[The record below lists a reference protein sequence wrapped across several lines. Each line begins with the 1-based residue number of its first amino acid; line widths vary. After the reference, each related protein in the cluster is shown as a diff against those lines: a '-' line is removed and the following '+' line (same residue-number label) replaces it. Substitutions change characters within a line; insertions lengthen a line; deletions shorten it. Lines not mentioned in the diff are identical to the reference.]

1 MKAPVNTDNWSGSIK
16 SDKAPLNTDD
26 WNGFIS
32 AEMSRKLSQ
41 NCQCVTTPCNC
52 GAVYDP
58 TISYDPTIRDT
69 MERDEVKLEQLSKSR
84 EGFSLPYFGKYSG
97 YLYIGVVALGGYLLY
112 RKFKK

>member
-26 WNGFIS
+26 WNGFIPPEMARQIAS
-32 AEMSRKLSQ
+32 AQTNSAIEDEM
-41 NCQCVTTPCNC
+41 
-52 GAVYDP
+52 
-58 TISYDPTIRDT
+58 
-69 MERDEVKLEQLSKSR
+69 KLEQLTKSR
-84 EGFSLPYFGKYSG
+84 GGFSLPYFGKYSG

>member
-32 AEMSRKLSQ
+32 PELANDLSSNLAVKPSIFRPPVPNKDSKYQMQVLKKAEE
-41 NCQCVTTPCNC
+41 
-52 GAVYDP
+52 
-58 TISYDPTIRDT
+58 
-69 MERDEVKLEQLSKSR
+69 MELEQLTKSR